1 MDTLIIALVLLAAVG
16 FLAKRMLA
24 SLRSARATKDGCGS
38 SCGCSPA
45 AGRMPKDW
53 DTLQR

>member
-1 MDTLIIALVLLAAVG
+1 MDTLIVGLVLLAAVG
-16 FLAKRMLA
+16 FLATRVLA
-24 SLRSARATKDGCGS
+24 SVRSARASKDGCGG